1 MALWPTRQI
10 EGWIQPALVL
20 EFRLEMVLHL
30 GWWRQHAD
38 FQHLRFQS
46 HQHGSGQEC
55 FAAVGQIPFVTSAP
69 TCDHGGDLSWH
80 FDALTQ
86 LIQKAVYDG
95 DHINIPGI
103 EVPPL
108 SSVLKQSDRQTGT
121 GIGSSGRSNL
131 GQQITIA
138 G

>member
-1 MALWPTRQI
+1 
-10 EGWIQPALVL
+10 
-20 EFRLEMVLHL
+20 MVLHFS
-30 GWWRQHAD
+30 GCRQHAD
-38 FQHLRFQS
+38 FQHLRFQT
-46 HQHGSGQEC
+46 HQYRSGQKG
-55 FAAVGQIPFVTSAP
+55 FAAFGQIPFITSTP
-69 TCDHGGDLSWH
+69 PCNDGGDLSRH

-86 LIQKAVYDG
+86 LIQKAVHDG

-108 SSVLKQSDRQTGT
+108 GSVLKQSDRQTGT